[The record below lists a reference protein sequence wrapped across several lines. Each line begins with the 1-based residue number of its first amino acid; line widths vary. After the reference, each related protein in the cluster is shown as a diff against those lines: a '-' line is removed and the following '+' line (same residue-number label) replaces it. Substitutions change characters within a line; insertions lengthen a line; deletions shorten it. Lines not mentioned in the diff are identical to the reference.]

1 MQGTRR
7 QQWAGPG
14 ARGGAL
20 AAGARV
26 SPGKS
31 GAEGG
36 RDQAPNANAGAAHLP
51 GQDRLLAQR
60 ASGGLR
66 AASPQGWEV
75 AASAESDTGGTRG
88 RRPAAGETKRARGHG
103 RRRRHSR
110 PCHGALTS
118 SLPPERARARAR
130 ALTPG
135 RDPGEQRR
143 VLLAWPLWPA
153 SPAHP
158 PLSPFRACNPGPE
171 LGTRNKR
178 QAWRWEA
185 LLRLQAGPWVSSL
198 EGHLHSGKTSPE
210 PAVE

>member
-60 ASGGLR
+60 AGASGLPPLKAGR
-66 AASPQGWEV
+66 W
-75 AASAESDTGGTRG
+75 
-88 RRPAAGETKRARGHG
+88 RRPQRATREGRG
-103 RRRRHSR
+103 
-110 PCHGALTS
+110 T
-118 SLPPERARARAR
+118 
-130 ALTPG
+130 
-135 RDPGEQRR
+135 RR

-198 EGHLHSGKTSPE
+198 EGHLHSRKTSPE

>member
-75 AASAESDTGGTRG
+75 AASAESDTGGTRDETC
-88 RRPAAGETKRARGHG
+88 PARLAPLACQPGP
-103 RRRRHSR
+103 S
-110 PCHGALTS
+110 S
-118 SLPPERARARAR
+118 SL
-130 ALTPG
+130 T
-135 RDPGEQRR
+135 
-143 VLLAWPLWPA
+143 
-153 SPAHP
+153 
-158 PLSPFRACNPGPE
+158 
-171 LGTRNKR
+171 
-178 QAWRWEA
+178 
-185 LLRLQAGPWVSSL
+185 LQSL
-198 EGHLHSGKTSPE
+198 
-210 PAVE
+210 